1 MFNRIV
7 RALKMDKTIF
17 AEVAKDTSLMNEAI
31 LIVVIVTVVGALGS
45 LFLSIAVF
53 GIGLLS
59 FILAIING
67 IAIGWILWSW
77 VSAWVA
83 KKWQGGNATFQ
94 EMLRGFAYATTPR
107 IVGIL
112 GFIPILGWLISFAGS
127 VYSLYLAFLAIKQ
140 IQVFDNQKA
149 AINVAIGW
157 LIFLV
162 VGFIISGIIVAAVAA
177 ATLGLASG
185 FINSL

>member
-1 MFNRIV
+1 MFDRIL
-7 RALKMDKTIF
+7 RAIKMDKTIF
-17 AEVAKDTSLMNEAI
+17 AEVAKDTSLMNEATI
-31 LIVVIVTVVGALGS
+31 IVVIVTIVGALGS
-45 LFLSIAVF
+45 LFLSIAFF
-53 GIGLLS
+53 GLGFLS

-67 IAIGWILWSW
+67 IAIGWVLWSW

-112 GFIPILGWLISFAGS
+112 GFVPILGWLISFAGS

-140 IQVFDNQKA
+140 IQNFDNQKA
-149 AINVAIGW
+149 AINVAVGW

-162 VGFIISGIIVAAVAA
+162 VGFIISGIIGAAITAS
-177 ATLGLASG
+177 TLGIASG
-185 FINSL
+185 ILNSL